1 MTDKKRTRLQA
12 LHEAVPSTSTKVA
25 NRPTKKPKKST
36 NFQGSKQPDLTEWP
50 NHFKLLFK
58 VFKALNTVLA
68 FVSSRRELA
77 TSFPVIRQSV
87 ENITKQPLELAQVA
101 ELKALL
107 PEIITF
113 SYVPTLPEDTTIL
126 PGPSSQGAAESEGHV
141 LRLEFVDNWNG
152 GSKNNQ
158 GLFIPSARSATL
170 TKKLIDKR
178 NNRFIQAV
186 EDLLQAVSAE
196 EDAVVLLQTAAK
208 ACIPV
213 MPEQTAGD
221 DDLEPYF
228 PVPEPKDRP
237 SVQEVLTGIMS
248 QHWYKDQIVTQRT
261 FQAKDG
267 HTDLELDEPLS
278 STIQLA
284 LKDSRNI
291 TSLYS
296 HQVTAINAIGHG
308 KNVIVST
315 STASGKSVI
324 YQVPLLRFLE
334 EDPEATAI
342 FVYPTKALAQDQRGA
357 LEQLLCACPG
367 LQHVKVSTY
376 DGDTPQDKRKSIR
389 ETASVILTNFDM
401 IHVSILPQEDCW
413 RRFFK
418 NIKLFVVDEL
428 HYYMGLFGTH
438 VAYIMRRFRRI
449 CAAVGNRR
457 IRFVSCSAT
466 ISNPGSHMERIF
478 GLDKSDVEVITEDGA
493 PTGEKSFVVWQPS
506 TIDPVAPGFG
516 RDSSLSEA
524 VRLMIH
530 LMKHG
535 IRVILFCKFRR
546 ACEMVMK
553 ALRVMLGM
561 SRRSDIL
568 HRVKSY
574 RGGYSPEDRRDI
586 ERDAFSG
593 QLLGIVATNALE
605 LGVDIG
611 ALDAVIMLGFPLNIS
626 SLRQQTGRA
635 GRRSRDSLAI
645 LVAEG
650 LPIDQYYVNHPEDL
664 FDKSPDDLVIDL
676 DSKLTLEAHLQ
687 CAANEMPVSLKDQVY
702 FGPLMVEVCKTRLI
716 ADDEGWYHTHHKFRP
731 YPSKHIALRGV
742 QEDKYL
748 IIDVTQ
754 ERHIILEEMEMS
766 RVLFEIYDG
775 GVVCSIFYFC
785 NHYLTLSSKFIH
797 QGTTYIVKELR
808 HSAKT
813 ATLIQKDVDY
823 ITSPRDYTDVNAA
836 QTLRIREIK
845 GSSELAYYGN
855 VEVRTLVFGYFV
867 LKFSP
872 AHLCCSYEGLKY
884 FHRDRKIKDVVDLD
898 NDPWEQETVGMWLDV
913 PKQIPGWLNNK
924 GIKPA
929 AAIHAAEHAFLN
941 KFALAQDV
949 RTECKA
955 EEKEIKIQKESQ
967 RKRPA
972 RLIFCDHVGQGMGS
986 GVTAKAFDNVY
997 DILHKA
1003 YEAVV
1008 NCDCEDLKGCN
1019 KCVQSPSCTEGNKVC
1034 SKSGALVILKAL
1046 LGYEVDPASI
1056 PDEHDTFEGG
1066 TDTIVSAS
1074 HVRKLG
1080 DIEIERDLK

>member
-1 MTDKKRTRLQA
+1 MSDKKRTRLQA
-12 LHEAVPSTSTKVA
+12 FGHLTSESVPSSSSTEVVDKPAKKRKKSTSTKP
-25 NRPTKKPKKST
+25 R
-36 NFQGSKQPDLTEWP
+36 GSRQLDLSEWP
-50 NHFKLLFK
+50 NHFNMLFK

-113 SYVPTLPEDTTIL
+113 SYVPSLPEDTTML
-126 PGPSSQGAAESEGHV
+126 QGPSSQSATDSEGHV

-152 GSKNNQ
+152 ASKNSQ
-158 GLFIPSARSATL
+158 GLLIPSARSAAL
-170 TKKLIDKR
+170 TKKLIDRR

-186 EDLLQAVSAE
+186 EELLQAVSPE
-196 EDAVVLLQTAAK
+196 EDAVALVQTAAK
-208 ACIPV
+208 ACVPAK
-213 MPEQTAGD
+213 PQLQTAGT

-228 PVPEPKDRP
+228 SVPEPKDRP
-237 SVQEVLTGIMS
+237 SVQEVLANIVS
-248 QHWYKDQIVTQRT
+248 QHWYKDQIVTRRT

-267 HTDLELDEPLS
+267 HTDLELDVPLS
-278 STIQLA
+278 STIQVA

-291 TSLYS
+291 TNLYS
-296 HQVTAINAIGHG
+296 HQVTAINAIGKG
-308 KNVIVST
+308 RNAIVST

-334 EDPEATAI
+334 ENPDATAI

-357 LEQLLCACPG
+357 LEQLLCTCPG
-367 LQHVKVSTY
+367 LQHIKVSTY
-376 DGDTPQDKRKSIR
+376 DGDTPQDKRKGIR
-389 ETASVILTNFDM
+389 ESASVILTNFDT
-401 IHVSILPQEDCW
+401 IHASILPQEDSW
-413 RRFFK
+413 RTFFK
-418 NIKLFVVDEL
+418 NIKLFVMDEL
-428 HYYMGLFGTH
+428 HYYTGLFGTH

-457 IRFVSCSAT
+457 IHFVSCSAT

-478 GLDKSDVEVITEDGA
+478 GLDSSGVEVVTEDGA

-506 TIDPVAPGFG
+506 NIDLVAPGFG

-535 IRVILFCKFRR
+535 VRVILFCKFRK
-546 ACEMVMK
+546 ACEMAMK

-561 SRRSDIL
+561 SRRGDIL
-568 HRVKSY
+568 QRVKSY

-645 LVAEG
+645 LVAEA
-650 LPIDQYYVNHPEDL
+650 LPVDQYYVNHPEDL

-687 CAANEMPVSLKDQVY
+687 CAANEMPISLKDQVY
-702 FGPLMVEVCKTRLI
+702 FGPLMIEVCKTRLV

-731 YPSKHIALRGV
+731 YPSKYITLRGV
-742 QEDKYL
+742 EEDKYL

-754 ERHIILEEMEMS
+754 GRHTILEEMEMS

-775 GVVCSIFYFC
+775 AV
-785 NHYLTLSSKFIH
+785 FIH
-797 QGTTYIVKELR
+797 QGRTYIVKELR

-823 ITSPRDYTDVNAA
+823 ITSPRDYTDVNAV

-845 GSSELAYYGN
+845 GSPELAYYGN
-855 VEVRTLVFGYFV
+855 VEVKVKVFGYFV
-867 LKFSP
+867 LKDS
-872 AHLCCSYEGLKY
+872 
-884 FHRDRKIKDVVDLD
+884 KIKDVVDLD
-898 NDPWEQETVGMWLDV
+898 NDPWEQETMGMWLDV
-913 PKQIPGWLNNK
+913 PKQIPGWLSNK

-941 KFALAQDV
+941 RFALAQDV
-949 RTECKA
+949 KTECKA
-955 EEKEIKIQKESQ
+955 EEKEIMIKKESQ

-972 RLIFCDHVGQGMGS
+972 R
-986 GVTAKAFDNVY
+986 
-997 DILHKA
+997 
-1003 YEAVV
+1003 
-1008 NCDCEDLKGCN
+1008 
-1019 KCVQSPSCTEGNKVC
+1019 
-1034 SKSGALVILKAL
+1034 
-1046 LGYEVDPASI
+1046 
-1056 PDEHDTFEGG
+1056 
-1066 TDTIVSAS
+1066 
-1074 HVRKLG
+1074 
-1080 DIEIERDLK
+1080 

>member
-1 MTDKKRTRLQA
+1 MSDKKRTRLQA
-12 LHEAVPSTSTKVA
+12 HGHSVSESIPSSSSATVA
-25 NRPTKKPKKST
+25 DRPAKKPKKST
-36 NFQGSKQPDLTEWP
+36 KSQGSKNPDLSEWSH
-50 NHFKLLFK
+50 HFHLLFK

-113 SYVPTLPEDTTIL
+113 SYVPALPEDTAML
-126 PGPSSQGAAESEGHV
+126 PGPSSQSAPESEGDV

-158 GLFIPSARSATL
+158 GLFIPSARSPTL

-186 EDLLQAVSAE
+186 EELLQAVSAE
-196 EDAVVLLQTAAK
+196 EDAVILLQTAAK

-213 MPEQTAGD
+213 KPQQTAALG

-237 SVQEVLTGIMS
+237 SIQEVLNDIML
-248 QHWYKDQIVTQRT
+248 QHWYKDQIGTQMT

-267 HTDLELDEPLS
+267 HTALELDEPLS
-278 STIQLA
+278 PTIQVA

-308 KNVIVST
+308 QNVIVST

-342 FVYPTKALAQDQRGA
+342 FVYPTKALAQDQKGA

-376 DGDTPQDKRKSIR
+376 DGDTPQDKRKGIR

-401 IHVSILPQEDCW
+401 IHASILPQEDCW

-428 HYYMGLFGTH
+428 HYYTGLFGTH

-466 ISNPGSHMERIF
+466 ISNPGSHMEHVF
-478 GLDKSDVEVITEDGA
+478 GLDSSGVEVITEDGA

-546 ACEMVMK
+546 ACEMAMK

-568 HRVKSY
+568 KRVKSY

-611 ALDAVIMLGFPLNIS
+611 ALDAVIMLGFPLNVS

-645 LVAEG
+645 LVAEA
-650 LPIDQYYVNHPEDL
+650 LPVDQYYVNHPEDL
-664 FDKSPDDLVIDL
+664 FDKNPNDLFIDL

-754 ERHIILEEMEMS
+754 ERHTILEEMEMS

-775 GVVCSIFYFC
+775 GV
-785 NHYLTLSSKFIH
+785 
-797 QGTTYIVKELR
+797 GRTYIVKELR

-823 ITSPRDYTDVNAA
+823 ITSPSPSETIREQSGFIIASFGFKLRSDVNAV

-845 GSSELAYYGN
+845 GSPELAYYGN
-855 VEVRTLVFGYFV
+855 VEVKTLVFGYFV
-867 LKFSP
+867 LM
-872 AHLCCSYEGLKY
+872 
-884 FHRDRKIKDVVDLD
+884 DRKIKDVVDLD
-898 NDPWEQETVGMWLDV
+898 NDPWEQETLGMWLDV

-955 EEKEIKIQKESQ
+955 EEKEVKIEKESK

-1003 YEAVV
+1003 YEAIVS
-1008 NCDCEDLKGCN
+1008 CDCEDVKG
-1019 KCVQSPSCTEGNKVC
+1019 CVQSPSCKEGNKVC

-1046 LGYEVDPASI
+1046 LGYEVDPDSI

-1080 DIEIERDLK
+1080 DIEIERNLK

>member
-1 MTDKKRTRLQA
+1 MSDKKRTRPQA
-12 LHEAVPSTSTKVA
+12 HGHSTSESIPSSSGSATVA
-25 NRPTKKPKKST
+25 DRPAKKPKKST
-36 NFQGSKQPDLTEWP
+36 KSQGSKNPDLSEWP
-50 NHFKLLFK
+50 HHFHLLFK

-113 SYVPTLPEDTTIL
+113 SYVPTLPEDTTML
-126 PGPSSQGAAESEGHV
+126 PGPSSQSAAESEGDV
-141 LRLEFVDNWNG
+141 LRLEFVDSWNG

-158 GLFIPSARSATL
+158 GLFIPSARSPTM

-186 EDLLQAVSAE
+186 EELLQAVSAE
-196 EDAVVLLQTAAK
+196 EDAVILLQTAAK

-213 MPEQTAGD
+213 KPQQTAALG

-237 SVQEVLTGIMS
+237 SIQEVLADIMS
-248 QHWYKDQIVTQRT
+248 QHWYKDQIGTQMT
-261 FQAKDG
+261 FPAKDG

-278 STIQLA
+278 PTIQVA

-296 HQVTAINAIGHG
+296 HQVAAINAIGHG

-315 STASGKSVI
+315 K
-324 YQVPLLRFLE
+324 

-376 DGDTPQDKRKSIR
+376 DGDTPQDKRKGIR

-401 IHVSILPQEDCW
+401 IHASILPQEDCW

-428 HYYMGLFGTH
+428 HYYTGLFGT
-438 VAYIMRRFRRI
+438 
-449 CAAVGNRR
+449 
-457 IRFVSCSAT
+457 AT
-466 ISNPGSHMERIF
+466 ISNPGSHMENVF
-478 GLDKSDVEVITEDGA
+478 GLDSSGVEVITEDGA

-506 TIDPVAPGFG
+506 TIDPIN
-516 RDSSLSEA
+516 DSFDEA
-524 VRLMIH
+524 WDSRNLVLQEN
-530 LMKHG
+530 
-535 IRVILFCKFRR
+535 KFRR
-546 ACEMVMK
+546 ACEMAMK

-561 SRRSDIL
+561 SRRFDIL
-568 HRVKSY
+568 QRVKSY

-611 ALDAVIMLGFPLNIS
+611 ALDAVIMLGFPLNVS

-645 LVAEG
+645 LVAEA
-650 LPIDQYYVNHPEDL
+650 LPVDQYYVNHPEDL
-664 FDKSPDDLVIDL
+664 FDKNPDDLVIDL

-687 CAANEMPVSLKDQVY
+687 CAANEMPVSLKDQQTMKAGEAPNNL
-702 FGPLMVEVCKTRLI
+702 FLTFPILM
-716 ADDEGWYHTHHKFRP
+716 
-731 YPSKHIALRGV
+731 HIALRGV

-754 ERHIILEEMEMS
+754 ERHTILEEMEMS

-775 GVVCSIFYFC
+775 GV
-785 NHYLTLSSKFIH
+785 FIH
-797 QGTTYIVKELR
+797 QGRTYIVKELR

-823 ITSPRDYTDVNAA
+823 ITSPRDYTDVNAV

-845 GSSELAYYGN
+845 GSPELAYYGN
-855 VEVRTLVFGYFV
+855 VEVKTLVFGYFV
-867 LKFSP
+867 VM
-872 AHLCCSYEGLKY
+872 
-884 FHRDRKIKDVVDLD
+884 DRKIKDVDLD
-898 NDPWEQETVGMWLDV
+898 NDPWEQETLGMWLDV
-913 PKQIPGWLNNK
+913 PKQIPGWLNSK

-955 EEKEIKIQKESQ
+955 EEKEVLIEKESK

-972 RLIFCDHVGQGMGS
+972 RLIFCDHVGQEMGS

-1003 YEAVV
+1003 YETIVS
-1008 NCDCEDLKGCN
+1008 CDCEDFKGCT
-1019 KCVQSPSCTEGNKVC
+1019 KCVQSPSCKEGNKVC

-1080 DIEIERDLK
+1080 DIEIERNLK

>member
-1 MTDKKRTRLQA
+1 MRTLTRLLQ
-12 LHEAVPSTSTKVA
+12 
-25 NRPTKKPKKST
+25 
-36 NFQGSKQPDLTEWP
+36 
-50 NHFKLLFK
+50 
-58 VFKALNTVLA
+58 ALNTVLA

-77 TSFPVIRQSV
+77 TSFHVIRQSV
-87 ENITKQPLELAQVA
+87 ENITKKPLELAQVA

-107 PEIITF
+107 PEIINF
-113 SYVPTLPEDTTIL
+113 SYVPTLPEDTAML
-126 PGPSSQGAAESEGHV
+126 PGPSSQSAVESEGDV

-158 GLFIPSARSATL
+158 GLFIPSARSPTL

-186 EDLLQAVSAE
+186 EELLQAVSAE
-196 EDAVVLLQTAAK
+196 EDAVILLQTAAK

-213 MPEQTAGD
+213 KSQETAALGH
-221 DDLEPYF
+221 DLEPYF

-237 SVQEVLTGIMS
+237 TIQEVLTDIMS
-248 QHWYKDQIVTQRT
+248 QHWYKDQIGTQMT
-261 FQAKDG
+261 FPAKDG
-267 HTDLELDEPLS
+267 HTDLELDKSLS
-278 STIQLA
+278 PTIQAA
-284 LKDSRNI
+284 LRDSRNI

-296 HQVTAINAIGHG
+296 HQVTAINAIGQG

-324 YQVPLLRFLE
+324 YQ

-367 LQHVKVSTY
+367 LQHVKVLTY
-376 DGDTPQDKRKSIR
+376 DGDTPQDKRKSVR
-389 ETASVILTNFDM
+389 ETASVILTNFASCLLLQDM
-401 IHVSILPQEDCW
+401 IHASILPQEDCW

-428 HYYMGLFGTH
+428 HYYTGLFGTH

-449 CAAVGNRR
+449 CSAVGNRR
-457 IRFVSCSAT
+457 ISFVSCSAT
-466 ISNPGSHMERIF
+466 ISNPGSHMESVF
-478 GLDKSDVEVITEDGA
+478 GLDSSGVEVITEDGA
-493 PTGEKSFVVWQPS
+493 PTVWQPS

-546 ACEMVMK
+546 ACEMAMK

-568 HRVKSY
+568 QRVKSY

-611 ALDAVIMLGFPLNIS
+611 ALDAVIMLGFPLNVS
-626 SLRQQTGRA
+626 SLRQQAGRA

-645 LVAEG
+645 LVAEA
-650 LPIDQYYVNHPEDL
+650 LPVDQYYVNHPEEI
-664 FDKSPDDLVIDL
+664 FHKNPDDLVIDL
-676 DSKLTLEAHLQ
+676 ESKLTLESHLQ
-687 CAANEMPVSLKDQVY
+687 CAANEMPVSLKDQAY

-716 ADDEGWYHTHHKFRP
+716 ADDDGWYHTHHKFRP

-748 IIDVTQ
+748 IIDVTHD
-754 ERHIILEEMEMS
+754 RHTILEEMEMS

-775 GVVCSIFYFC
+775 AV
-785 NHYLTLSSKFIH
+785 FIH
-797 QGTTYIVKELR
+797 QGRTYIVKELR

-823 ITSPRDYTDVNAA
+823 ITSPSDVNAV

-845 GSSELAYYGN
+845 GSPELAYYGN
-855 VEVRTLVFGYFV
+855 VEVKTL
-867 LKFSP
+867 FS
-872 AHLCCSYEGLKY
+872 S
-884 FHRDRKIKDVVDLD
+884 DRKIKDVVDLD
-898 NDPWEQETVGMWLDV
+898 NDPWEQETLGMWLDV
-913 PKQIPGWLNNK
+913 PKQIPGWLNSK

-955 EEKEIKIQKESQ
+955 EEKEIKIEKESK

-1008 NCDCEDLKGCN
+1008 NCNCEDFKGCT
-1019 KCVQSPSCTEGNKVC
+1019 KCVQSPSCKEGNKVC

-1046 LGYEVDPASI
+1046 LGYEVDPDSI

-1080 DIEIERDLK
+1080 DIEIEKDLK